1 MSHPPAAQVEL
12 ALGFWLTHSKIGSVA
27 PIAAICDLAKKYGA
41 TTFVDEVHAVGLY
54 GPHGAGVAEHLDFE
68 AHAAGK
74 PQGTVMDRIDIIS
87 GALGK
92 AFGTMGGYIA
102 GSSSLVD
109 LVRSVAPGFIF
120 TTSMPPAVMAGAKA
134 SIDYQ
139 YSFPQG
145 RLQLQRNVRAVK
157 AQLQERGF
165 PVMSNGSHIVPLMI
179 GSAEKAKLASDM
191 LFDEFGIYVQPINSP
206 TVPVGQE
213 RLRIS
218 PTSSHTATDQR
229 HLISALEKVW
239 DRLQLRKAR
248 DAPSSWDV
256 DKPVSPLWTDA
267 QLGIVKS
274 HRAMLLDLPPQRLQ
288 DTLLL

>member
-1 MSHPPAAQVEL
+1 M
-12 ALGFWLTHSKIGSVA
+12 A

-41 TTFVDEVHAVGLY
+41 TTFLDEVHAVGLY
-54 GPHGAGVAEHLDFE
+54 GPHGAGASEHLDFE

-74 PQGTVMDRIDIIS
+74 PEGTVMDRVDIIS

-92 AFGTMGGYIA
+92 AFGTMGGYVA
-102 GSSSLVD
+102 GSRALVD
-109 LVRSVAPGFIF
+109 IVRSVAPGFIF
-120 TTSMPPAVMAGAKA
+120 TTSMPPAIMAGAKA
-134 SIDYQ
+134 AIDYQ
-139 YSFPQG
+139 YAFPQG

-157 AQLQERGF
+157 HQLHERGF
-165 PVMSNGSHIVPLMI
+165 PVLANGSHIVPLMI
-179 GSAEKAKLASDM
+179 GDAEKAKIASDM

-218 PTSSHTATDQR
+218 PTSSHTAKDQQ

-239 DRLQLRKAR
+239 SRLQLKRAG

-256 DKPVSPLWTDA
+256 AKHVSPLWTDA
-267 QLGIVKS
+267 QLGIVKD
-274 HRAMLLDLPPQRLQ
+274 HRSTLLGLPPQRLQ

>member
-1 MSHPPAAQVEL
+1 M
-12 ALGFWLTHSKIGSVA
+12 A
-27 PIAAICDLAKKYGA
+27 PIAAICDLADKYGA

-74 PQGTVMDRIDIIS
+74 PRGTIMDRVDIIS

-92 AFGTMGGYIA
+92 AFGTMGGYVA
-102 GSSSLVD
+102 GSSAFVD
-109 LVRSVAPGFIF
+109 LIRSVAPGFIF
-120 TTSMPPAVMAGAKA
+120 TTSMPPAIMAGAKA

-139 YSFPQG
+139 YAFPQG

-157 AQLQERGF
+157 SQLLERGF
-165 PVMSNGSHIVPLMI
+165 PVLPNGSHIVPLMI

-218 PTSSHTATDQR
+218 PTSSHTAKDQQD
-229 HLISALEKVW
+229 LIFALEKVW
-239 DRLQLRKAR
+239 ARLQLKKASS
-248 DAPSSWDV
+248 APSSWDV
-256 DKPVSPLWTDA
+256 SKQLSPLWTDA
-267 QLGIVKS
+267 QLGIRKS
-274 HRAMLLDLPPQRLQ
+274 HRTMLLRDLPPQRLQ

>member
-1 MSHPPAAQVEL
+1 M
-12 ALGFWLTHSKIGSVA
+12 A

-41 TTFVDEVHAVGLY
+41 TTFLDEVHAVGLY
-54 GPHGAGVAEHLDFE
+54 GPHGAGVSEHLDFE

-74 PQGTVMDRIDIIS
+74 PKGTVMDRVDIIS

-92 AFGTMGGYIA
+92 AFGTMGGYVA
-102 GSSSLVD
+102 GSSALVD

-120 TTSMPPAVMAGAKA
+120 TTSMPPAIMAGAKA

-139 YSFPQG
+139 YAFPQG
-145 RLQLQRNVRAVK
+145 RLQLQRNVLAVK
-157 AQLQERGF
+157 SQLRERGF
-165 PVMSNGSHIVPLMI
+165 PVLSNGSHIVPLMI
-179 GSAEKAKLASDM
+179 GDAEKAKLASDM

-218 PTSSHTATDQR
+218 PTSSHTAMDQQV
-229 HLISALEKVW
+229 LVSALEKVW
-239 DRLQLRKAR
+239 ARLQLRKAR

-256 DKPVSPLWTDA
+256 AKHVSPLWSEA

-274 HRAMLLDLPPQRLQ
+274 HRGHRSTLLHLPPQKLQ